1 MRLYLSGDSK
11 NKVGYTPD
19 FIIIN
24 GNHYDIQ
31 GAIDYDSETLNCRV
45 KGDIFVAKED
55 DYYPLDE
62 KEEEKLLNLLNSN
75 DSKFSIVIYPV
86 DDSEDEENFEK
97 VKNDILI
104 NCEGEIFIKLLG
116 QEISKKFVFETECY
130 F

>member
-1 MRLYLSGDSK
+1 MKLYLSGDSK

-31 GAIDYDSETLNCRV
+31 GAIDYDSETLSCRV
-45 KGDIFVAKED
+45 KGDLFVAKED

-62 KEEEKLLNLLNSN
+62 KEEEKLFNLLKSN